1 MQRKHYTRV
10 LTIAGSDSGGGAGVQ
25 ADIKTISALG
35 CYAASAI
42 TAVTVQ
48 NTMGV
53 SDVHPIPADIVEG
66 QIRAVL
72 DDIGADAVKIGMLQS
87 REITRRIAAVLGEY
101 PIRNIVL
108 DPVMVSTSGHRL
120 IEPEAVEALVS
131 SLMPLARVITPNIPE
146 AEILLG
152 GKRLSDQASLSEAAV
167 ELSRLTGASVLLK
180 AGHLAPDP
188 SGADSGAK
196 EMTGASVLLK
206 AGHLAPEPDG
216 AESGA
221 GCRAEYEAECRAES
235 ECLSGAE
242 SGAKSGAESRAK
254 SGADSGTMVLTD
266 YFYDAEKGELIELP
280 AQAVATVNTH
290 GTGCTMSSALA
301 AHLAKGCS
309 LQDAA
314 RGAKAYIAGAIA
326 DGAAYEIGH
335 GHGPVNHFFLNKK

>member
-72 DDIGADAVKIGMLQS
+72 DDIGADAIKIGMLQS

-131 SLMPLARVITPNIPE
+131 CLMPLARVITPNIPE

-180 AGHLAPDP
+180 AGHLAP
-188 SGADSGAK
+188 
-196 EMTGASVLLK
+196 
-206 AGHLAPEPDG
+206 EPDG

-221 GCRAEYEAECRAES
+221 GCRAEYGAECRAES
-235 ECLSGAE
+235 ECLSR
-242 SGAKSGAESRAK
+242 AKSGAEPEA
-254 SGADSGTMVLTD
+254 MVLTD
-266 YFYDAEKGELIELP
+266 YFYDAERGELIELP
-280 AQAVATVNTH
+280 SQAVQTVNTH
-290 GTGCTMSSALA
+290 GTGCTMSSAFA

>member
-131 SLMPLARVITPNIPE
+131 CLMPLARVITPNIPE

-180 AGHLAPDP
+180 AGHLAP
-188 SGADSGAK
+188 
-196 EMTGASVLLK
+196 
-206 AGHLAPEPDG
+206 EPD
-216 AESGA
+216 
-221 GCRAEYEAECRAES
+221 
-235 ECLSGAE
+235 
-242 SGAKSGAESRAK
+242 GAESRAK

-266 YFYDAEKGELIELP
+266 YFYDAERGELIELP
-280 AQAVATVNTH
+280 SQAVQTVNTH

>member
-131 SLMPLARVITPNIPE
+131 CLMPLARVITPNIPE

-180 AGHLAPDP
+180 AGHLAP
-188 SGADSGAK
+188 
-196 EMTGASVLLK
+196 
-206 AGHLAPEPDG
+206 EPDG
-216 AESGA
+216 AESRA
-221 GCRAEYEAECRAES
+221 GCRAESEAECRAES

-242 SGAKSGAESRAK
+242 SRAK
-254 SGADSGTMVLTD
+254 SEADSGTMVLTD
-266 YFYDAEKGELIELP
+266 YFYDAERGELIELP
-280 AQAVATVNTH
+280 SQAVQTVNTH
-290 GTGCTMSSALA
+290 GTGCTMSSAFA

-309 LQDAA
+309 LQEAA

>member
-72 DDIGADAVKIGMLQS
+72 DDIGADAIKIGMLQS

-108 DPVMVSTSGHRL
+108 DPVMVSTSGDRL

-131 SLMPLARVITPNIPE
+131 CLMPLARVITPNIPE

-152 GKRLSDQASLSEAAV
+152 GKRLSDQASLSEAVV
-167 ELSRLTGASVLLK
+167 ELSRLTG
-180 AGHLAPDP
+180 
-188 SGADSGAK
+188 
-196 EMTGASVLLK
+196 TSVLLK

-216 AESGA
+216 AESRA

-242 SGAKSGAESRAK
+242 SRAKSAAESRAK
-254 SGADSGTMVLTD
+254 SGADSGAMVLTD
-266 YFYDAEKGELIELP
+266 YFYDAERGELIELP
-280 AQAVATVNTH
+280 SQAVQTVNTH

-309 LQDAA
+309 LQEAA

>member
-120 IEPEAVEALVS
+120 IEPEAVEALIS
-131 SLMPLARVITPNIPE
+131 CLMPLARVITPNIPE

-152 GKRLSDQASLSEAAV
+152 GKRLGDQASLSEAAV

-188 SGADSGAK
+188 SEADSGAK

-206 AGHLAPEPDG
+206 AGHLAPDPSG
-216 AESGA
+216 AESG
-221 GCRAEYEAECRAES
+221 AECRAES
-235 ECLSGAE
+235 ECLSGA
-242 SGAKSGAESRAK
+242 KSAAESRAK
-254 SGADSGTMVLTD
+254 SGADSGAMVLTD
-266 YFYDAEKGELIELP
+266 YFYDAERGELIELP
-280 AQAVATVNTH
+280 SQAVQTVNTH

>member
-72 DDIGADAVKIGMLQS
+72 DDIGADAIKIGMLQS

-131 SLMPLARVITPNIPE
+131 CLMPLARVITPNIPE

-180 AGHLAPDP
+180 AGHLAP
-188 SGADSGAK
+188 
-196 EMTGASVLLK
+196 
-206 AGHLAPEPDG
+206 EPD
-216 AESGA
+216 
-221 GCRAEYEAECRAES
+221 
-235 ECLSGAE
+235 
-242 SGAKSGAESRAK
+242 GAESRAK
-254 SGADSGTMVLTD
+254 SEAEPGAMVLTD
-266 YFYDAEKGELIELP
+266 YFYDAERGELIELP
-280 AQAVATVNTH
+280 SQAVQTVNTH

-309 LQDAA
+309 LQEAA

>member
-72 DDIGADAVKIGMLQS
+72 DDIGADAIKIGMLQS

-131 SLMPLARVITPNIPE
+131 CLMPLARVITPNIPE

-188 SGADSGAK
+188 SS
-196 EMTGASVLLK
+196 
-206 AGHLAPEPDG
+206 
-216 AESGA
+216 
-221 GCRAEYEAECRAES
+221 
-235 ECLSGAE
+235 
-242 SGAKSGAESRAK
+242 AESRAK
-254 SGADSGTMVLTD
+254 SGAESGAMVLTD
-266 YFYDAEKGELIELP
+266 YFYDAERGELIELP
-280 AQAVATVNTH
+280 SQAVRTVNTH
-290 GTGCTMSSALA
+290 GTGCTMSSAFA

>member
-131 SLMPLARVITPNIPE
+131 CLMPLARVITPNIPE

-180 AGHLAPDP
+180 AGHLAP
-188 SGADSGAK
+188 
-196 EMTGASVLLK
+196 
-206 AGHLAPEPDG
+206 EPDG

-221 GCRAEYEAECRAES
+221 GCRAESEAECRAES

-242 SGAKSGAESRAK
+242 SGAKSAAESRAK
-254 SGADSGTMVLTD
+254 SGADSGAMVLTD
-266 YFYDAEKGELIELP
+266 YFYDAERGELIDLP
-280 AQAVATVNTH
+280 SQAVQTVNTH

>member
-131 SLMPLARVITPNIPE
+131 CLMPLARVITPNIPE

-180 AGHLAPDP
+180 AGHLAP
-188 SGADSGAK
+188 
-196 EMTGASVLLK
+196 
-206 AGHLAPEPDG
+206 EPD
-216 AESGA
+216 
-221 GCRAEYEAECRAES
+221 
-235 ECLSGAE
+235 
-242 SGAKSGAESRAK
+242 GAESRAK
-254 SGADSGTMVLTD
+254 SGAEPGAMVLTD
-266 YFYDAEKGELIELP
+266 YFYDAERGELIELP
-280 AQAVATVNTH
+280 SQAVQTVNTH
-290 GTGCTMSSALA
+290 GTGCTMSSAFA

-309 LQDAA
+309 LQEAA

>member
-87 REITRRIAAVLGEY
+87 REITQRIAAVLGEY

-131 SLMPLARVITPNIPE
+131 CLMPLARVITPNIPE

-188 SGADSGAK
+188 SGA
-196 EMTGASVLLK
+196 
-206 AGHLAPEPDG
+206 
-216 AESGA
+216 
-221 GCRAEYEAECRAES
+221 EYEAECRAES

-242 SGAKSGAESRAK
+242 SGAKSAAESRAK
-254 SGADSGTMVLTD
+254 SWAEPGAMVLTD
-266 YFYDAEKGELIELP
+266 YFYDAERGELIELP
-280 AQAVATVNTH
+280 SQAVQTVNTH

>member
-1 MQRKHYTRV
+1 MPRKYYTRV

-131 SLMPLARVITPNIPE
+131 CLMPLARVITPNIPE

-167 ELSRLTGASVLLK
+167 ELSRL
-180 AGHLAPDP
+180 
-188 SGADSGAK
+188 
-196 EMTGASVLLK
+196 TGASVLLK

-254 SGADSGTMVLTD
+254 SGAEPGTMVLTD
-266 YFYDAEKGELIELP
+266 YFYDAERGEHIELP
-280 AQAVATVNTH
+280 SQVVQTVFTL

-309 LQDAA
+309 LQEAA

>member
-72 DDIGADAVKIGMLQS
+72 DDIGADAIKIGMLQS

-131 SLMPLARVITPNIPE
+131 CLMPLARVITPNIPE

-188 SGADSGAK
+188 SGA
-196 EMTGASVLLK
+196 
-206 AGHLAPEPDG
+206 
-216 AESGA
+216 ESGA
-221 GCRAEYEAECRAES
+221 GCKAEYEAECRAES

-242 SGAKSGAESRAK
+242 SRAK
-254 SGADSGTMVLTD
+254 SWAEPEAMVLTD
-266 YFYDAEKGELIELP
+266 YFYDAERGELIELP
-280 AQAVATVNTH
+280 SQAVQTVNTH

>member
-72 DDIGADAVKIGMLQS
+72 DDIGADAIKIGMLQS

-131 SLMPLARVITPNIPE
+131 CLMPLARVITPNIPE

-180 AGHLAPDP
+180 AGHLAP
-188 SGADSGAK
+188 
-196 EMTGASVLLK
+196 
-206 AGHLAPEPDG
+206 EPDG
-216 AESGA
+216 AESG
-221 GCRAEYEAECRAES
+221 
-235 ECLSGAE
+235 
-242 SGAKSGAESRAK
+242 AK

-266 YFYDAEKGELIELP
+266 YFYDAERGELIDLP
-280 AQAVATVNTH
+280 SQAVQTVNTH

>member
-72 DDIGADAVKIGMLQS
+72 DDIGADAIKIGMLQS

-131 SLMPLARVITPNIPE
+131 YLMPLARVITPNIPE

-152 GKRLSDQASLSEAAV
+152 GKHLSDQASLSEAAV

-180 AGHLAPDP
+180 AGHLAP
-188 SGADSGAK
+188 
-196 EMTGASVLLK
+196 
-206 AGHLAPEPDG
+206 EPDG
-216 AESGA
+216 
-221 GCRAEYEAECRAES
+221 AEYEAECRAES

-242 SGAKSGAESRAK
+242 SGAKSAAESRAK

-266 YFYDAEKGELIELP
+266 YFYDAERGELIELP
-280 AQAVATVNTH
+280 SQAVQTVNTH

-326 DGAAYEIGH
+326 DGSAYKIGH